1 MKVMKTLATAVA
13 VTLACSA
20 LASCGTSEEDSTLT
34 VFAAASL
41 KKSFEEIGKQFEE
54 ETGTAVSFNFAGSS
68 GLVEQMKSG
77 APAHVFASA
86 DEPTMETA
94 IKAGLVQEPQIFATN
109 TLTIAVPNGNPAN
122 ITDLESL
129 ANPGVKVAVCAP
141 AVPCGNATKQ
151 VLDLAGVS
159 LTPATEES
167 KVTAVLTKVESGQV
181 DAGLV
186 YVTDASASDKV
197 ELVDFPQAA
206 EVVNRYPI
214 AVTSKGEKDE
224 GAEKFVEFVL
234 AERAQQVLQSNGF
247 GKP

>member
-1 MKVMKTLATAVA
+1 MKPLAAVVALTLT
-13 VTLACSA
+13 CCA
-20 LASCGTSEEDSTLT
+20 LTSCDKADPESSLT

-41 KKSFEEIGKQFEE
+41 KKSFEKIGKDFEE
-54 ETGTAVSFNFAGSS
+54 ETGTDVTFSFAGSS

-77 APAHVFASA
+77 APAQVFASA
-86 DEPTMETA
+86 DEPTMDTA
-94 IKAGLVQEPQIFATN
+94 TDAGLVHNPQIFATN
-109 TLTIAVPNGNPAN
+109 TLTIAVPRGNPAN

-129 ANPGVKVAVCAP
+129 TRPGISVAVCAP

-151 VLDLAGVS
+151 VLDRASVS

-186 YVTDASASDKV
+186 YVTDARASDKV
-197 ELVDFPQAA
+197 EAVDFPQAA

-214 AVTSKGEKDE
+214 AVTSQGEKT
-224 GAEKFVEFVL
+224 ASAAQFVEFVL
-234 AERAQQVLQSNGF
+234 SDRAQQVLHANGF
-247 GKP
+247 GHP

>member
-1 MKVMKTLATAVA
+1 M
-13 VTLACSA
+13 
-20 LASCGTSEEDSTLT
+20 
-34 VFAAASL
+34 
-41 KKSFEEIGKQFEE
+41 
-54 ETGTAVSFNFAGSS
+54 
-68 GLVEQMKSG
+68 
-77 APAHVFASA
+77 
-86 DEPTMETA
+86 
-94 IKAGLVQEPQIFATN
+94 
-109 TLTIAVPNGNPAN
+109 
-122 ITDLESL
+122 
-129 ANPGVKVAVCAP
+129 CAP

-186 YVTDASASDKV
+186 YVTDASSSDKV
-197 ELVDFPQAA
+197 EAVDFPQAA

-224 GAEKFVEFVL
+224 DAERFVEFVL

>member
-1 MKVMKTLATAVA
+1 MMKTLATAVA

-20 LASCGTSEEDSTLT
+20 LASCGESEADSTLT

-77 APAHVFASA
+77 APAQAFASA
-86 DEPTMETA
+86 DEPTMDTA
-94 IKAGLVQEPQIFATN
+94 SEAGLVQEPQIFASN
-109 TLTIAVPNGNPAN
+109 TLTIAVPAGNPAN
-122 ITDLESL
+122 VSDLESL
-129 ANPGVKVAVCAP
+129 AQPDVKVAVCAS

-151 VLDLAGVS
+151 VLDLADVS

-197 ELVDFPQAA
+197 ETVDFPQAA

-214 AVTSKGEKDE
+214 AVTSEGEKGES
-224 GAEKFVEFVL
+224 AERFVEFVL

>member
-1 MKVMKTLATAVA
+1 MMKPLAAAVA
-13 VTLACSA
+13 LTLTCCA
-20 LASCGTSEEDSTLT
+20 LTSCGKVQAEESLT

-41 KKSFEEIGKQFEE
+41 KKSFEKIGKDFEE
-54 ETGTAVSFNFAGSS
+54 ETGTAVTFNFAGSS

-94 IKAGLVQEPQIFATN
+94 SQAGLVHDPRIFATN
-109 TLTIAVPNGNPAN
+109 TLTIAVPEGNPAN
-122 ITDLESL
+122 VTNLESL
-129 ANPGVKVAVCAP
+129 TQPGVKVAVCAP

-151 VLDLAGVS
+151 VMDRAGVS
-159 LTPATEES
+159 LKPATEES

-186 YVTDASASDKV
+186 YVTDARASDKV
-197 ELVDFPQAA
+197 EAVDFPQAA

-214 AVTSKGEKDE
+214 AVTSQGEKTE
-224 GAEKFVEFVL
+224 SAAKFVEFVL
-234 AERAQQVLQSNGF
+234 SERAQQVLQTNGF
-247 GKP
+247 GQP

>member
-1 MKVMKTLATAVA
+1 MKVMKALAPVVA
-13 VTLACSA
+13 LTLACSA
-20 LASCGTSEEDSTLT
+20 LASCGKSDEGSTLT

-94 IKAGLVQEPQIFATN
+94 SEAGLVQEPKIFATN
-109 TLTIAVPNGNPAN
+109 TLTIAVPEGNPAN
-122 ITDLESL
+122 ISGLASL
-129 ANPGVKVAVCAP
+129 AKPGVKVAVCAP

-186 YVTDASASDKV
+186 YVTDVSASDKV
-197 ELVDFPQAA
+197 EAVDFPQAA

-214 AVTSKGEKDE
+214 AVTSEGEKDE
-224 GAEKFVEFVL
+224 DAERFVEFVL